1 MTVATPTESPRPALT
16 ALDTTSRN
24 VSTSSATSSLT
35 SGTDTVAVV
44 EPAVMV
50 SIAPAAG
57 AVKSDPATAVTSAV
71 L

>member
-1 MTVATPTESPRPALT
+1 MRICTSPSSSMMVATPAESSRCALT
-16 ALDTTSRN
+16 APVTSSRN
-24 VSTSSATSSLT
+24 VSTTSAASSLT

-57 AVKSDPATAVTSAV
+57 AV
-71 L
+71 